1 MMIQSSTKNF
11 LVENSLQ
18 NPNNI
23 SPTMQKI
30 ASKINK
36 TMVTK
41 VEISDIGKKLHEN
54 TTRENNKGEK
64 TKEAD
69 SLQRAAQ
76 DRMDKL
82 NKISELEDKLKKGDF
97 TDKEAES
104 LKKEIEEM
112 KEDAKTPQ
120 EKMRDNINLLKKQ
133 KNELEEKISQEQEFG
148 SINNMKNKMS
158 YLDKKISDY
167 EQQITHLYDE
177 AHNLSI
183 AARQEESD
191 QLAAKI
197 KEDLMTKPDQ
207 GKNEGKDLGDLL
219 IAKQKEVEKEK
230 AEESIKDDDKEKDN
244 EVVGKETDDFTGTKE
259 NALQEDNKENLNDSS
274 INLLNGI
281 EE

>member
-23 SPTMQKI
+23 SHTMQKI

-64 TKEAD
+64 TKEAE

-82 NKISELEDKLKKGDF
+82 NKISELEDKFKKGDF

-167 EQQITHLYDE
+167 EQQITDLYDE

-197 KEDLMTKPDQ
+197 KEDLMTKPDEA
-207 GKNEGKDLGDLL
+207 KNEGKDLGDLL

-244 EVVGKETDDFTGTKE
+244 EAVGKETDDFTGTKE

>member
-82 NKISELEDKLKKGDF
+82 NKISELEDKFKKGDF

-167 EQQITHLYDE
+167 EQQITDLYDE

>member
-41 VEISDIGKKLHEN
+41 VEISDIGKKLHKN

-64 TKEAD
+64 TKEAE

-82 NKISELEDKLKKGDF
+82 NKISELEDKFKKGDF

-167 EQQITHLYDE
+167 EQQITDLYDE

-197 KEDLMTKPDQ
+197 KEDLMTKPDEA
-207 GKNEGKDLGDLL
+207 KNEGKDLGDLL

-244 EVVGKETDDFTGTKE
+244 EAVGKETDDFTGTKE

>member
-41 VEISDIGKKLHEN
+41 VEISDIGKKLHKN

-64 TKEAD
+64 TKEAE

-82 NKISELEDKLKKGDF
+82 NKISELEDKFKKGDF

-167 EQQITHLYDE
+167 EQQITDLYDE

-244 EVVGKETDDFTGTKE
+244 EAVGKETDDFTGTKE

>member
-82 NKISELEDKLKKGDF
+82 NKISELEDKFKKGDF

>member
-82 NKISELEDKLKKGDF
+82 NKISELEDKFKKGDF

-167 EQQITHLYDE
+167 EQQITDSYDE

-197 KEDLMTKPDQ
+197 KEDLMTKPDEA
-207 GKNEGKDLGDLL
+207 KNEGKDLGDLL

-244 EVVGKETDDFTGTKE
+244 EAVGKETDDFTGTKE

>member
-64 TKEAD
+64 TKEAE

-82 NKISELEDKLKKGDF
+82 NKISELEDKFKKGDF

-167 EQQITHLYDE
+167 EQQITDLYDE

-197 KEDLMTKPDQ
+197 KEDLMTKPDEA
-207 GKNEGKDLGDLL
+207 KNEGKDLGDLL

-244 EVVGKETDDFTGTKE
+244 EAVGKETDDFTGTKE

>member
-41 VEISDIGKKLHEN
+41 VEISDIGKKLHKN

-82 NKISELEDKLKKGDF
+82 NKISELEDKFKKGDF

-167 EQQITHLYDE
+167 EQQITDLYDE

>member
-11 LVENSLQ
+11 LVENSSQ

-82 NKISELEDKLKKGDF
+82 NKISELEDKFKKGDF

-167 EQQITHLYDE
+167 EQQITDLYDE

>member
-82 NKISELEDKLKKGDF
+82 NKISELEDKFKKGDF

-167 EQQITHLYDE
+167 EQQITDLYDE

-197 KEDLMTKPDQ
+197 KEDLMTKPDEA
-207 GKNEGKDLGDLL
+207 KNEGKDLGDLL

-244 EVVGKETDDFTGTKE
+244 EAVGKETDDFTGTKE

>member
-41 VEISDIGKKLHEN
+41 VEISDIGKKLHKN

-64 TKEAD
+64 TKEAE

-82 NKISELEDKLKKGDF
+82 NKISELEDKFKKGDF
-97 TDKEAES
+97 TDKEAEP

-167 EQQITHLYDE
+167 EQQITDLYDE

-197 KEDLMTKPDQ
+197 KEDLMTKPDEA
-207 GKNEGKDLGDLL
+207 KNEGKDLGDLL

-244 EVVGKETDDFTGTKE
+244 EAVGKETDDFTGTKE

>member
-1 MMIQSSTKNF
+1 
-11 LVENSLQ
+11 
-18 NPNNI
+18 
-23 SPTMQKI
+23 MQKI

-41 VEISDIGKKLHEN
+41 VEISDIGKKLHKN

-64 TKEAD
+64 TKEAE

-82 NKISELEDKLKKGDF
+82 NKISELEDKFKKGDF

-167 EQQITHLYDE
+167 EQQITDLYDE

-197 KEDLMTKPDQ
+197 KEDLMTKPDEA
-207 GKNEGKDLGDLL
+207 KNEGKDLGDLL

-244 EVVGKETDDFTGTKE
+244 EAVGKETDDFTGTKE

>member
-1 MMIQSSTKNF
+1 M
-11 LVENSLQ
+11 VENSLQ

-82 NKISELEDKLKKGDF
+82 NKISELEDKFKKGDF

-167 EQQITHLYDE
+167 EQQITDLYDE